1 MKINIRNSSQQKKKQ
16 KKLGNETLHCL
27 ITQTCASN
35 YKVRVTEKRGK
46 YSNRTAKTIKQPY
59 RKYKEEKYKE
69 KDEKYSTAGS
79 LGIAETRVS

>member
-1 MKINIRNSSQQKKKQ
+1 M
-16 KKLGNETLHCL
+16 THCL
-27 ITQTCASN
+27 MTQKYASN

-79 LGIAETRVS
+79 LEIAETRVG